1 MGWREYF
8 AMFWPSPT
16 SSNSPRLPHNIF
28 LGSTTGHGRAKLLA
42 RSKRLLRLCGLGP
55 FGLRRMQRVHTHG
68 AATRGRG
75 RVSSDAT
82 GEQQPRGSRV
92 PSAVRFGLAVR
103 GGDRGAVRARR
114 DVYPCGF
121 DRDSSLPAPGIIYPR
136 RSTCRSR
143 GYHRNRMARSPLRSV
158 PRSRR

>member
-1 MGWREYF
+1 MQCFGPPQPVLT
-8 AMFWPSPT
+8 A
-16 SSNSPRLPHNIF
+16 
-28 LGSTTGHGRAKLLA
+28 LGSLIIFFLAPPLVTGGPNCWHGPNDFYVCAALV
-42 RSKRLLRLCGLGP
+42 RSGCAACSACT
-55 FGLRRMQRVHTHG
+55 HT